1 MELIPRRKRSRR
13 LWSDEEDR
21 RFRAVYLHESS
32 ASLAKRFDRPL
43 CSINGHASKLGLKKT
58 KEYMASPAACRLRR
72 GGNVGAAF
80 RFKKGTIP
88 HNKGLR
94 RPGWFRG
101 RMRETQFKKGARS
114 ANWLPVGTI
123 KPNSDGYLRLKV
135 ADEPQSIAGVGAKST
150 NWVFLHKMIWE
161 RANGPIQP
169 GHRIW
174 WKDGDHANCSLE
186 NLELLRDKEHMA
198 RTTVQNLPPEI
209 KEVIVVRS
217 ALVRRIHR
225 MEKANGKKQN
235 DGSPQSSLRDDRAV
249 V

>member
-1 MELIPRRKRSRR
+1 MKKIVAFAQCIRTNPPPPSPSDSTGLFAR
-13 LWSDEEDR
+13 LMDMLPE
-21 RFRAVYLHESS
+21 
-32 ASLAKRFDRPL
+32 
-43 CSINGHASKLGLKKT
+43 LGLKKT
-58 KEYMASPAACRLRR
+58 EEYMASPAACRLRR

-161 RANGPIQP
+161 RANVRSTLAIAFGERWRSCQLLP
-169 GHRIW
+169 G
-174 WKDGDHANCSLE
+174 KSSK
-186 NLELLRDKEHMA
+186 LLRDKEHMA

-217 ALVRRIHR
+217 ALVRKNHR